1 MAEAQRTAKD
11 IMTRGLV
18 TFTKDT
24 PVKEATE
31 VLVKRNIGGAPVVD
45 DEGKLI
51 GIVSEG
57 DLIMQDVR
65 FHFPTYIQL
74 LDGYIYLPRSL
85 ERFEEEFKKA
95 VGAKV
100 GDVMTTDVITVD
112 EDASLE
118 DVATLMVD
126 KDVSRVPVVTDGKI
140 IGIITKGDIVK
151 AISKSYW

>member
-1 MAEAQRTAKD
+1 MAEVRQKAKD
-11 IMTRGLV
+11 IMTGGLV

-45 DEGKLI
+45 DEGGLI
-51 GIVSEG
+51 GIVSES

-100 GDVMTTDVITVD
+100 GDVMTTEVITTN

-118 DVATLMVD
+118 DIATLMVD
-126 KDVSRVPVVTDGKI
+126 KGISRVPVMSDGKVV
-140 IGIITKGDIVK
+140 GIITKGDIVK
-151 AISKSYW
+151 AISKGYW